1 MKKSW
6 WCVLSSSCV
15 RALSKL
21 NWSPI
26 YPLCSNLVGRRRTL
40 EYITKCIIIT
50 WRQVVCTNLGRSGDQ
65 FWTFSWT
72 VWLHL
77 ICYNASS
84 SIFTTQSSLINPNWN
99 LCFSTVSCKW
109 SSCQT
114 WSMHFSSL
122 WLIKLWILIIIIFFH
137 KSSQIYIHTEP
148 FKLQQRLQ
156 QEAICKIPHVRLGF
170 LFEEKMVRMW
180 RKKSIATLTVYLA
193 ATNYPGGKKT
203 RAGSNAPGVNL
214 SLSLSIHWCR
224 MYPDKLEEV
233 QRILLRLI
241 DPYLTAFGGW
251 WWWIPPFYYVIVHS
265 SRMGI
270 DAIYMKLYDGMSQL
284 HLFVYRFH
292 NKFWNLPSPV

>member
-15 RALSKL
+15 RAKSKL

-40 EYITKCIIIT
+40 EYITKCIIT
-50 WRQVVCTNLGRSGDQ
+50 WRQVMCTNLGRSGDH

-84 SIFTTQSSLINPNWN
+84 SSCTTQSSLINPNWN

-122 WLIKLWILIIIIFFH
+122 WLIKLWILIIIIFFQ

-148 FKLQQRLQ
+148 FKLQQRLRRTDSVGDLQ
-156 QEAICKIPHVRLGF
+156 NSSCEAWIFI
-170 LFEEKMVRMW
+170 W
-180 RKKSIATLTVYLA
+180 RKNGLNVKKKSITTLTVYLA

-214 SLSLSIHWCR
+214 SLFLSLYTDAGCILINWKRFNGYCYDWSI
-224 MYPDKLEEV
+224 P
-233 QRILLRLI
+233 
-241 DPYLTAFGGW
+241 T
-251 WWWIPPFYYVIVHS
+251 
-265 SRMGI
+265 
-270 DAIYMKLYDGMSQL
+270 
-284 HLFVYRFH
+284 
-292 NKFWNLPSPV
+292 